1 MAEQHTSTDQPV
13 SIGSGQVWGEIPP
26 IAKVILI
33 GLMFISGVVIWSFIQ
48 MVLLPCPLVAG
59 EDLYIHIALLFL
71 VPGSMIGM
79 YLISFGYSYYQIC
92 KRLKR
97 KPFWK
102 SFLDDQQFGK

>member
-1 MAEQHTSTDQPV
+1 MAEQQISTEEPI
-13 SIGSGQVWGEIPP
+13 SIRLGQVWGEIPP
-26 IAKVILI
+26 VAKVMLI
-33 GLMFISGVVIWSFIQ
+33 GLTFISGVVVWSFIQ
-48 MVLLPCPLVAG
+48 LVLQPGPLVAG

-71 VPGSMIGM
+71 VPGSMIGL

-102 SFLDDQQFGK
+102 SFLDDQ

>member
-1 MAEQHTSTDQPV
+1 MAEQQISTEETV
-13 SIGSGQVWGEIPP
+13 SIRLGQVWGEIPP
-26 IAKVILI
+26 IAKVMLI
-33 GLMFISGVVIWSFIQ
+33 GLTFISGVVVWSFIQ
-48 MVLLPCPLVAG
+48 LVLQPGPLVAG

-71 VPGSMIGM
+71 VPGSMIGL

-102 SFLDDQQFGK
+102 SFLDDNK